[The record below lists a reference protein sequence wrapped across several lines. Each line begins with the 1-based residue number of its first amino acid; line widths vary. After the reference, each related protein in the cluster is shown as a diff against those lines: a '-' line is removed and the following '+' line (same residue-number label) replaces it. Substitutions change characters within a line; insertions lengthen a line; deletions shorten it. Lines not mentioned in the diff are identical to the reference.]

1 MFPLWST
8 RSQYGGYCGLSFS
21 PLLES
26 ASQNTSEYKIDLVV
40 KQSTEKAATKEIRFL
55 YSPRLAVKLK
65 SRKYFYLLQP
75 QCKLHLP
82 SIQDNQEKNSVT
94 FVTRQIIISH
104 II

>member
-1 MFPLWST
+1 MQLKKNKKKQNCLFSLWST

-26 ASQNTSEYKIDLVV
+26 ASQNTSEYKIYLVV

-65 SRKYFYLLQP
+65 SPKIFLFIAT
-75 QCKLHLP
+75 
-82 SIQDNQEKNSVT
+82 SM
-94 FVTRQIIISH
+94 
-104 II
+104 